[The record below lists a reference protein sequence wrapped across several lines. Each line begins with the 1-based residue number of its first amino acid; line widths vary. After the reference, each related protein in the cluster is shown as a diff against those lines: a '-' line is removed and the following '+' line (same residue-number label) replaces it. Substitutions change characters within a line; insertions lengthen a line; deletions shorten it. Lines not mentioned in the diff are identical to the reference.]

1 MYGKNNIPQVF
12 KWEEAIPRFSHCK
25 KSLIKSRLFQ
35 QGYLELTRRICT
47 YYLKDRNC
55 NMLKT
60 DLWNEG
66 VEYDRDILT
75 EASKIRIKKRLFAMD
90 VSPKICSLAK
100 KRLNNRV
107 EVEIVCASLTNPP
120 FKNQSF
126 DFILDISTID
136 HLPAEKTNLVIKGY
150 RSVLKDWGA
159 LLLIFDSGL
168 NFAMEMYH
176 RFYLRKIY
184 PEWTLVPSKMRTLL
198 QILGFDIL
206 EEYSSYLVGLMGGT
220 HSRLPII
227 GRFLDTRIGIIRSL
241 IRKIELSKWSKHLCF
256 IAPQYA
262 IIAKKREY
270 GK

>member
-1 MYGKNNIPQVF
+1 MSGKNNIPQVF
-12 KWEEAIPRFSHCK
+12 KWEEAIPRFLNCK
-25 KSLIKSRLFQ
+25 KGVIKSRLFQ
-35 QGYLELTRRICT
+35 EGYLELVRRVCT
-47 YYLKDRNC
+47 YYLKGRNC
-55 NMLKT
+55 NILKT

-66 VEYDRDILT
+66 VEYDRDILI
-75 EASKIRIKKRLFAMD
+75 EASKIRIKKRLVAMD
-90 VSPKICSLAK
+90 VSPKICTLAK
-100 KRLNNRV
+100 KRLDNR
-107 EVEIVCASLTNPP
+107 VEIVCASVTNPP

-136 HLPAEKTNLVIKGY
+136 HLPTEKTNLVIKRY

-184 PEWTLVPSKMRTLL
+184 PEWTLIPSRMRSLL
-198 QILGFDIL
+198 QILGFEML
-206 EEYSSYLVGLMGGT
+206 EEYSSYLIGLMGGT

-227 GRFLDTRIGIIRSL
+227 GRFLDTKIGIIRTL